1 MINLALAFVTSLLL
15 GMRHATD
22 PDHVVAISTIVSRER
37 SLTRATGIGVAWG
50 IGHTLTILLVGI
62 AMIAF
67 KLAFT
72 PVIGLSLEMTVA
84 VMLVV
89 LGVANLFASPTAHD
103 HVHVHAGHA
112 RPFAVGVVHGLAGSA
127 AATLLIVPLI
137 PDARWAVIYL
147 LVFGLGTIV
156 GMALITLAIA
166 APAAFAAARVGSLQR
181 NIRLAAGTLSFAF
194 GLYLTWK
201 IGVNDG
207 LITGHAQWT
216 PR

>member
-1 MINLALAFVTSLLL
+1 MINLTLAFVTSLLL

-37 SLTRATGIGVAWG
+37 SLARATGIGVAWG
-50 IGHTLTILLVGI
+50 IGHTMTILIVGL

-67 KLAFT
+67 KVAFT
-72 PVIGLSLEMTVA
+72 PVIGLSLEMSVA
-84 VMLVV
+84 VMLVL
-89 LGVANLFASPTAHD
+89 LGAANLFGPAKTAAPVPVG
-103 HVHVHAGHA
+103 HV

-147 LVFGLGTIV
+147 VVFGAGTVV
-156 GMALITLAIA
+156 GMAMITLAIA
-166 APAAFAAARVGSLQR
+166 APAVLAAARIHSLQR
-181 NIRLAAGTLSFAF
+181 TIRLAAGALSVGF

-201 IGVNDG
+201 IGINDG
-207 LITGHAQWT
+207 LMTGHAQWT
-216 PR
+216 PW

>member
-1 MINLALAFVTSLLL
+1 MINLTLAFVTSLLL

-22 PDHVVAISTIVSRER
+22 PDHVVAVSTIVSRER
-37 SLTRATGIGVAWG
+37 SLARATGIGVAWG
-50 IGHTLTILLVGI
+50 IGHTMTILVVGL

-72 PVIGLSLEMTVA
+72 PVIGLSLEMAVA
-84 VMLVV
+84 VMLVL
-89 LGVANLFASPTAHD
+89 LGAANLFGTKSSPD
-103 HVHVHAGHA
+103 EVRISRA

-137 PDARWAVIYL
+137 PDARWAVLYL
-147 LVFGLGTIV
+147 LVFGVGTVI
-156 GMALITLAIA
+156 GMALITLAVA
-166 APAAFAAARVGSLQR
+166 APAVLAAPRIQSLQR
-181 NIRLAAGTLSFAF
+181 SIRFAAGALSVGF
-194 GLYLTWK
+194 GLYLSWK
-201 IGVNDG
+201 IGINDG